1 MTLSTGGSASNFAVW
16 LGSLEV
22 ETHLIARVGA
32 GDKAKLSA
40 EFLAK
45 GVSAHLQEDSE
56 LPTGTIAVLVEGEN
70 RTFYTERGANKNL
83 EVSMLPVDLFG
94 DFLYI
99 SGYTVLSIGPDATQK
114 LIAMAQQHGMLVVCD
129 PGSSGFI
136 RDYGAQEFLDAIAGT
151 DVIFPNQEEAEVLTG
166 ESAPQLAADLLS
178 RKFPLVVLTM
188 GPAGAFVR
196 NPTTAEQVPGFKTQ
210 SVDPTGAGDAFAAM
224 FMRELLDGQGSLI
237 EVTSRACEFAAQAT
251 KFIGGQPN
259 IKSEN

>member
-1 MTLSTGGSASNFAVW
+1 M
-16 LGSLEV
+16 

-136 RDYGAQEFLDAIAGT
+136 RDYGAQQFLDAIAGT

-178 RKFPLVVLTM
+178 RKIPLVVLTM

-196 NPTTAEQVPGFKTQ
+196 NPTTAEQVPGVKTQ

-237 EVTSRACEFAAQAT
+237 EVTSRACKFAAQAT
-251 KFIGGQPN
+251 RFIGGQPN